1 MADGTRVSQL
11 AKTIKTTQ
19 ESQKEF
25 QKQIQDSLKAAQQQF
40 QEAKKNNLEIWSSFK
55 IWRADQ

>member
-40 QEAKKNNLEIWSSFK
+40 QEAKKNNLEI
-55 IWRADQ
+55 